1 MAQSPDWKQ
10 LLETGMQ
17 FTEMRRSQ
25 AKRIAQDLAS
35 RGQIARDQLS
45 GTVDELV
52 EMSRRRSENLR
63 KIVQKEVQRQV
74 GALGLATKEDLARV
88 ERRLS
93 ANAAKRAP
101 AKKTAKKAPATRA
114 AKATKATKATPAAKT
129 AKASGNG
136 HAQ

>member
-10 LLETGMQ
+10 LLEAGMQ

-45 GTVDELV
+45 GTVDELLD
-52 EMSRRRSENLR
+52 MSRRRTEDLR

-74 GALGLATKEDLARV
+74 SALGVATKEDLARV

-93 ANAAKRAP
+93 ANPPAKRAP
-101 AKKTAKKAPATRA
+101 AKKTAKKAT
-114 AKATKATKATPAAKT
+114 ATKAVKTTKV
-129 AKASGNG
+129 AKAAGSSGT
-136 HAQ
+136 A